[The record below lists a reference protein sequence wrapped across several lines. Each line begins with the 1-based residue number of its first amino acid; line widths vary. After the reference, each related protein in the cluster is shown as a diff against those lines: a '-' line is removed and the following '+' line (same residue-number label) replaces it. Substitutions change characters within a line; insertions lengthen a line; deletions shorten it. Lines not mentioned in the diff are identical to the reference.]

1 MNSYFKFLSRNKLYT
16 AIEAFGLS
24 MSLGFVLL
32 LLSYARTEF
41 SVGKGR
47 PESGKVYAI
56 GSADSFGMTKGTAG
70 AFFHNVPE
78 ITSWTRYAWQQENS
92 FMCEGEYY
100 KTSAASV
107 DSNFFKIFSYDLDGC
122 RRDNVLVSENEVLL
136 SRSFAKRLF
145 GNDNP
150 SGRGIEYSGKR
161 YVVAGTVEDF
171 GPSDVFKPCD
181 VWFNFNVL
189 TAQYPEMDN
198 FGMCQT
204 FVTIAESASPED
216 VAEELLERYVDYW
229 PYYSKNED
237 SNALLHGSS
246 LSRLDKIYSIESF
259 DSSWGPFRTG
269 NRRMVEILGLLA
281 IALLFSAVF
290 NYVNLT
296 VALVSRRAQEM
307 AMRRLLGE
315 SAAGIRMRYLYE
327 SSIFTFMS
335 GIAGLLIAYAA
346 KPFFESL
353 LNAGIVF
360 DFTLPAVAVMV
371 CFLLAI
377 SILCALIPSSMAS
390 AFQPVDVIKGEFRL
404 RSKNVFSKVFIAF
417 QCAFSTI
424 LVAASLT
431 MFIQLG
437 HLDRLPKG
445 YETDGLI
452 HIFTYRIA
460 NKMSGLQP
468 LASRLAALPEVD
480 VVSAANITPA
490 KCGLNGVHEDGS
502 ERLSWIRNVAVDSV
516 AFRLLGFEVKEQF
529 CDPLPG
535 MWYVDEETAARYG
548 VNGEKQYFGGSASS
562 PEYSCC
568 GIVAGFRSGN
578 VIDKPEDDSHNAVK
592 ILGDDSYVHGLLL
605 KVSGDRKA
613 AFDSVTRICREY
625 CREIYGIPLE
635 LEAYY
640 LDDVL
645 DSALQDTRNMFRLV
659 SVFMIFALLV
669 SSLGI
674 LAMSIYYTE
683 QHNRNIALR
692 KVYGADLGSAV
703 WTLSRGFILLSAA
716 ASLLSVPLCDIA
728 VRKYLQNF
736 HYAVQY
742 PWYVLVIAVTA
753 TVVLTI
759 ITIAA
764 NTLAAASR
772 NPVNVLKQ
780 NN

>member
-24 MSLGFVLL
+24 ISLGFVLL

-47 PESGKVYAI
+47 PESEKVYAI
-56 GSADSFGMTKGTAG
+56 GSPDSFGMTKGTAG

-296 VALVSRRAQEM
+296 VALVSRRAKEM

-346 KPFFESL
+346 KPFF
-353 LNAGIVF
+353 
-360 DFTLPAVAVMV
+360 
-371 CFLLAI
+371 
-377 SILCALIPSSMAS
+377 
-390 AFQPVDVIKGEFRL
+390 
-404 RSKNVFSKVFIAF
+404 
-417 QCAFSTI
+417 
-424 LVAASLT
+424 
-431 MFIQLG
+431 
-437 HLDRLPKG
+437 
-445 YETDGLI
+445 
-452 HIFTYRIA
+452 
-460 NKMSGLQP
+460 
-468 LASRLAALPEVD
+468 
-480 VVSAANITPA
+480 
-490 KCGLNGVHEDGS
+490 
-502 ERLSWIRNVAVDSV
+502 
-516 AFRLLGFEVKEQF
+516 
-529 CDPLPG
+529 
-535 MWYVDEETAARYG
+535 
-548 VNGEKQYFGGSASS
+548 
-562 PEYSCC
+562 
-568 GIVAGFRSGN
+568 
-578 VIDKPEDDSHNAVK
+578 
-592 ILGDDSYVHGLLL
+592 
-605 KVSGDRKA
+605 
-613 AFDSVTRICREY
+613 
-625 CREIYGIPLE
+625 
-635 LEAYY
+635 
-640 LDDVL
+640 
-645 DSALQDTRNMFRLV
+645 
-659 SVFMIFALLV
+659 
-669 SSLGI
+669 
-674 LAMSIYYTE
+674 
-683 QHNRNIALR
+683 
-692 KVYGADLGSAV
+692 
-703 WTLSRGFILLSAA
+703 
-716 ASLLSVPLCDIA
+716 
-728 VRKYLQNF
+728 
-736 HYAVQY
+736 
-742 PWYVLVIAVTA
+742 
-753 TVVLTI
+753 
-759 ITIAA
+759 
-764 NTLAAASR
+764 
-772 NPVNVLKQ
+772 
-780 NN
+780 